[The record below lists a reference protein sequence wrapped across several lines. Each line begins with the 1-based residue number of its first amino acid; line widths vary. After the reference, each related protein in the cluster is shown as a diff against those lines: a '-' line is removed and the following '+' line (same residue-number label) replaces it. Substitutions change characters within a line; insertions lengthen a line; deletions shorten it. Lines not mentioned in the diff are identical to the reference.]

1 MTEAS
6 KTPETA
12 YDQIESDAKFLNLP
26 LDKDSFAVI
35 ADKQHFSEQ
44 DISKI
49 RDLFD
54 YIAQLKKESI
64 VETCLKLSRLPKANP
79 KTFENFDFSRLN
91 GPDVDK
97 LKVLSNLAPLYEH
110 QTLAVIG
117 SPGLGKTHLAM
128 AFGHRCCELGIKTY
142 FLTASELNE
151 KLIQARKA
159 DRVSS
164 AINGL
169 VKPSC
174 LIIDEIGHCTFDLEN
189 TRLFFDIINRR
200 TNKDGPHCL
209 ILTSNQT
216 PDTWGSYFQGKE
228 TALCTLDRIFDN
240 AIVYMMK
247 GNSYR
252 GQKLQTIAIE
262 AN

>member
-64 VETCLKLSRLPKANP
+64 VETCLKLSRLPKVNP

-97 LKVLSNLAPLYEH
+97 LKVLSNLVPLYEH
-110 QTLAVIG
+110 QTLAFIG
-117 SPGLGKTHLAM
+117 SPGLGRHIWQWRSVTGAVNWESRH
-128 AFGHRCCELGIKTY
+128 
-142 FLTASELNE
+142 
-151 KLIQARKA
+151 
-159 DRVSS
+159 
-164 AINGL
+164 
-169 VKPSC
+169 
-174 LIIDEIGHCTFDLEN
+174 
-189 TRLFFDIINRR
+189 
-200 TNKDGPHCL
+200 
-209 ILTSNQT
+209 
-216 PDTWGSYFQGKE
+216 
-228 TALCTLDRIFDN
+228 IF
-240 AIVYMMK
+240 
-247 GNSYR
+247 
-252 GQKLQTIAIE
+252 
-262 AN
+262 

>member
-1 MTEAS
+1 MTDSS
-6 KTPETA
+6 KTPETV
-12 YDQIESDAKFLNLP
+12 YDEIEADADYLKLHLSRDN
-26 LDKDSFAVI
+26 FAVF
-35 ADKQHFSEQ
+35 ADKQQYSEQ
-44 DISKI
+44 DISKVK
-49 RDLFD
+49 DLLD
-54 YIAQLKKESI
+54 YLVKQKKEAI
-64 VETCLKLSRLPKANP
+64 VETCLKMSRLPKVNP
-79 KTFENFDFSRLN
+79 KTFDNFDFSRLHGDN
-91 GPDVDK
+91 VDK
-97 LKVLSNLAPLYEH
+97 LKTLSNLAPLYEH
-110 QTLAVIG
+110 QTLTFIG

-128 AFGHRCCELGIKTY
+128 AFGYKCCELGIKTY

-159 DRVSS
+159 DHTAS

-174 LIIDEIGHCTFDLEN
+174 LIIDEIGHCTFDVEN
-189 TRLFFDIINRR
+189 TRLFFDVINRR

-216 PDTWGSYFQGKE
+216 PDTWGSYFQEKD
-228 TALCTLDRIFDN
+228 TTLCTLDRIFDN

-247 GNSYR
+247 GTSYR
-252 GQKLQTIAIE
+252 GQKLQTVAVE

>member
-6 KTPETA
+6 KAPETA

-64 VETCLKLSRLPKANP
+64 VETCLKLSRLPKVNP
-79 KTFENFDFSRLN
+79 KTFENFDFLRLN

-110 QTLAVIG
+110 QTLAFIG
-117 SPGLGKTHLAM
+117 SPGLGNYAKQLIM
-128 AFGHRCCELGIKTY
+128 QSKCRNHRC
-142 FLTASELNE
+142 
-151 KLIQARKA
+151 
-159 DRVSS
+159 
-164 AINGL
+164 
-169 VKPSC
+169 
-174 LIIDEIGHCTFDLEN
+174 
-189 TRLFFDIINRR
+189 
-200 TNKDGPHCL
+200 
-209 ILTSNQT
+209 
-216 PDTWGSYFQGKE
+216 
-228 TALCTLDRIFDN
+228 
-240 AIVYMMK
+240 
-247 GNSYR
+247 
-252 GQKLQTIAIE
+252 
-262 AN
+262 